1 MKRLLQ
7 MMMVLLMLNAFA
19 QNKEFIKLK
28 GDIPNN
34 GEGDY
39 NSLIVIDKRI
49 NKSIGF
55 LPFGENREMKE
66 VSFPKSAEEDLVGWY
81 QKSNLKGGKQDL
93 FLVLHNLDL
102 SVKETEERRNIGR
115 INFSVQSFVKEGDK
129 YKFLYKKDTVFMF
142 SHRDVSDVMVKNI
155 HHLFSL
161 YFDRTYKAK
170 PVNYILSI
178 DEVSDYKSYVRNF
191 PVFKNEVFKDGI
203 YLDYNSFFRQ
213 TPEEGN
219 YVIERFEEGKPY
231 RAVKNEN
238 GKKKKI
244 PLHKA
249 YVFVENGKAYKNTF
263 SGFQEVFKNEKGVFL
278 LTKPDSLF
286 PPQYDLKLGLMFGLA
301 GAVADA
307 IMYSPKS
314 GSKKTVQEIYIDP
327 MTGQYDFVDI
337 LNAEK
342 AE

>member
-7 MMMVLLMLNAFA
+7 MMMLFLLINLFA

-34 GEGDY
+34 GEEDY

-55 LPFGENREMKE
+55 LPFGDNREMKE
-66 VSFPKSAEEDLVGWY
+66 VSFPTSAEEDLVTWY
-81 QKSNLKGGKQDL
+81 RKSNLKGGKQDL
-93 FLVLHNLDL
+93 VLVLNNLEL
-102 SVKETEERRNIGR
+102 SVKEAGERRNIGR
-115 INFSVQSFVKEGDK
+115 INFSVQSFLKEGNN
-129 YKFLYKKDTVFMF
+129 YKFLYKKDTVFMY
-142 SHRDVSDVMVKNI
+142 SHSDVSDVMVKNI

-170 PVNYILSI
+170 PVNYNLSI
-178 DEVSDYKSYVRNF
+178 DEVSDYKAYVSNF

-203 YLDYNSFFRQ
+203 YLDYNTFFRQ

-219 YVIERFEEGKPY
+219 YFIERFEEGKPY

-249 YVFVENGKAYKNTF
+249 YIFVENGKAYKNTF

-278 LTKPDSLF
+278 LARPNSLF
-286 PPQYDLKLGLMFGLA
+286 PPQYNPKLGLIFGLA
-301 GAVADA
+301 GSIADA
-307 IMYSPKS
+307 ILYSPKS
-314 GSKKTVQEIYIDP
+314 ESAKTIQEIYIDP

-337 LNAEK
+337 LNTEK
-342 AE
+342 SE